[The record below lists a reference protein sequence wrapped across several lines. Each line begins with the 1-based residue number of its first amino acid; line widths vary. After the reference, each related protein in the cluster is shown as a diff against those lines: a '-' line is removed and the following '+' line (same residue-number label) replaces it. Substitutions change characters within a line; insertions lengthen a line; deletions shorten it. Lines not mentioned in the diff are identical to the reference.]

1 MAANAKIKV
10 VGYARVSTV
19 LQIKGKEFNSIDA
32 QKSIISEYV
41 ASHPEMELA
50 EMFSDP
56 GKSGKDM
63 NRPGM
68 QALIRRIKQ
77 GDIKCVLCYR
87 LDRISRD
94 KFDYFK
100 FEELVRNCGV
110 SVHYTNDFNP
120 DDSPMGKFVQML
132 MVWLAQLERN
142 QTIQRITDK
151 HIALLKEG
159 YHAGGYPPLGYL
171 CGDKKNTLIIDENAA
186 PHVREIYKLFSKG
199 KKPSEIAQ
207 HMAAKY
213 GKVPERKTRN
223 GRIYGG
229 TAYCENFVR
238 RVLAKPIYAG
248 YVYRNTKE
256 KGLELFEGLHKAIVG
271 QKAVARCAGKAER
284 GKNNPAAGNPHAKA
298 VYSEKIPILLLRRG
312 NDLRGVGKTSQR
324 QRAVLL
330 LYLFRPQ

>member
-10 VGYARVSTV
+10 VGYARVSTE

-132 MVWLAQLERN
+132 MVGLASWSE
-142 QTIQRITDK
+142 T
-151 HIALLKEG
+151 
-159 YHAGGYPPLGYL
+159 
-171 CGDKKNTLIIDENAA
+171 
-186 PHVREIYKLFSKG
+186 
-199 KKPSEIAQ
+199 KPSNE
-207 HMAAKY
+207 
-213 GKVPERKTRN
+213 
-223 GRIYGG
+223 
-229 TAYCENFVR
+229 
-238 RVLAKPIYAG
+238 
-248 YVYRNTKE
+248 
-256 KGLELFEGLHKAIVG
+256 
-271 QKAVARCAGKAER
+271 
-284 GKNNPAAGNPHAKA
+284 
-298 VYSEKIPILLLRRG
+298 
-312 NDLRGVGKTSQR
+312 
-324 QRAVLL
+324 
-330 LYLFRPQ
+330 